1 MKERTKTLLRETV
14 HVAWPSVVESL
25 LVALVSL
32 VDTMM
37 VSTLGEAAIAAVGL
51 TMQPKFISLCVFF
64 ALNTAISSIVA
75 RRKGQNDRDSA
86 NKVFRAVLI
95 IAFILTVM
103 ISTVGIVFADP
114 ILKMVG
120 SYPDTHEMSVGYF
133 RIITAG
139 LFFNCMTMM
148 ISGAQRGA
156 GNTRISMTTN
166 VASNIVNVIFNYL
179 LIGGHLGFPAWGVN
193 GAAVATVL
201 GSIVGLLIAVK
212 SVLHK
217 DGFVYLFHKSEK
229 KEFLDHQSAISLW
242 KITSTSFL
250 EQILLRIGF
259 LIYAIIVARLGTNMF
274 AAHNIGMNFM
284 NLSFSIGQ
292 GLSVAAITLVGQ
304 ALGKGD
310 KQEAKESAAMCQKI
324 GFGFS
329 CIFAVIFLTLGRTF
343 FSFFTDVPEILG
355 YGETI
360 FRYMTLIVMLQIST
374 FIYTGALR
382 SAGDNKMTTLISFI
396 SVTII
401 RPLFGFIFVTW
412 LGMGIGGAWLGIL
425 ADQTMRFILT
435 MARFHSGKWL
445 DIIV

>member
-1 MKERTKTLLRETV
+1 MKDRTRTLLRETV
-14 HVAWPSVVESL
+14 HVAWPSVVESI

-51 TMQPKFISLCVFF
+51 TMQPKFISLCAFF

-75 RRKGQNDRDSA
+75 RRRGQDDRESA
-86 NKVFRAVLI
+86 NKVFRAVLL
-95 IAFILTVM
+95 IALILTVI
-103 ISTVGIVFADP
+103 ISAIGIAFADP

-179 LIGGHLGFPAWGVN
+179 LIGGHLGFPALGVN
-193 GAAVATVL
+193 GAAIATVI
-201 GSIVGLLIAVK
+201 GSVVGFAIAVR
-212 SVLHK
+212 SVLHR
-217 DGFVYLFHKSEK
+217 DGFVYLFHRSSKR
-229 KEFLDHQSAISLW
+229 EFLDHQSAASLW
-242 KITSTSFL
+242 KISATSFL
-250 EQILLRIGF
+250 EQVLLRIGF
-259 LIYAIIVARLGTNMF
+259 LVYAIIVAKLGTEMF

-304 ALGKGD
+304 ALGRGD
-310 KQEAKESAAMCQKI
+310 RKEAKESAAMCQKI

-329 CIFAVIFLTLGRTF
+329 CLFAVLFLTMGRTF
-343 FSFFTDVPEILG
+343 FSLFTDVPEILG
-355 YGETI
+355 YGVTI

-382 SAGDNKMTTLISFI
+382 SAGDNRMTTLISFI
-396 SVTII
+396 SVTVI

-435 MARFHSGKWL
+435 MLRFHSGRWL